1 MEIKRFTIGSRAIF
15 SGYKD
20 FENYTTDNDILII
33 EDASLDYD
41 IQTSVKDMQNE
52 EIHYIKWKNLTKEE
66 LLDYHDHCRMGT
78 FIQKFLVPEYSEYY
92 GITIDDLKRLGRLI
106 DYLDDKH
113 SYEKL
118 VYEAYIENGGF
129 YMTPEQKEIAY
140 EEYKRKRVEGYV
152 VKEANQL

>member
-52 EIHYIKWKNLTKEE
+52 EIHYIKWKNQ
-66 LLDYHDHCRMGT
+66 
-78 FIQKFLVPEYSEYY
+78 I
-92 GITIDDLKRLGRLI
+92 GRA
-106 DYLDDKH
+106 H
-113 SYEKL
+113 
-118 VYEAYIENGGF
+118 V
-129 YMTPEQKEIAY
+129 
-140 EEYKRKRVEGYV
+140 
-152 VKEANQL
+152 